1 MDAPNIKV
9 PDKRP
14 QIALLE
20 DDPGVRRSLQL
31 LLRGRGFDVKA
42 FGSAA
47 SLLADPEV
55 ATAAC
60 LVIDY
65 RLPALDGITVLES
78 LRARDWTGPAILMTA
93 FGSAEITRRAKSAGF
108 CEVFDKPF
116 KEHILVATLERLTT
130 SGPDGPNHRLI

>member
-1 MDAPNIKV
+1 MDAPV
-9 PDKRP
+9 STAPDKRP

-42 FGSAA
+42 FGNAN

-55 ATAAC
+55 AAAAC

-65 RLPALDGITVLES
+65 RLPAVDGITVLES

-93 FGSAEITRRAKSAGF
+93 FGTAEITRRAKTAGF
-108 CEVFDKPF
+108 CEVFDKPLR
-116 KEHILVATLERLTT
+116 EHILVATLERLTT
-130 SGPDGPNHRLI
+130 SGPAPNHRLI